1 MFSYQVS
8 VVESADPV
16 LVVLDG
22 VKSLPESEDLE
33 PLLRNRN
40 THIILI
46 SYSSQPPETLRK
58 EIDQWLIRGCSL
70 HTVQP
75 LSTVH
80 TTQRIVYSIMS
91 RTHFTPLNKE
101 QILLEKIAGLTSGC
115 PGLVNLTSALLQRCL
130 EETEKHED
138 GEEVTFLDRF
148 TARIPLLSEPS
159 APHTEPHSPASESR
173 SIFKTN
179 SYTSELITALQ
190 LSPTDEFLLRTL
202 SVFAPVPI
210 PLSVV
215 HIVQSLVVKATQGS
229 MGSGRGV
236 PNPIKN
242 LCATML
248 LCPYPAPVI
257 SPIYNQSTHHQMSS
271 SPNSLSSFFFVP
283 QLIQDSLWEYM
294 EETDIVFAITTAY
307 RAVMEYGHSPELSHS
322 ELCFATG
329 LADIVAAKCDA
340 KRSCIDE
347 SVYKEVHKLPVHLK
361 LKNSQK

>member
-1 MFSYQVS
+1 MS
-8 VVESADPV
+8 VAESADPV
-16 LVVLDG
+16 LVVLDS
-22 VKSLPESEDLE
+22 VKSLPKSDDLE

-58 EIDQWLIRGCSL
+58 EIDQQLIRGCSL
-70 HTVQP
+70 LTVQP

-101 QILLEKIAGLTSGC
+101 QLLLEKIAGLTSGC

-130 EETEKHED
+130 EESEKHE
-138 GEEVTFLDRF
+138 GSEEVNFLDQF
-148 TARIPLLSEPS
+148 AARIPLLSEVR
-159 APHTEPHSPASESR
+159 APHTEPHSPSSESR

-202 SVFAPVPI
+202 SVFAPVPV

-215 HIVQSLVVKATQGS
+215 DIVQSLVVKATQGS

-236 PNPIKN
+236 PNSIRN
-242 LCATML
+242 LSATML
-248 LCPYPAPVI
+248 LRPYPAPVI
-257 SPIYNQSTHHQMSS
+257 SSINNQSTHHHQMMSS
-271 SPNSLSSFFFVP
+271 SLNSLSSFFFVP
-283 QLIQDSLWEYM
+283 QLIQDSLWEHM
-294 EETDIVFAITTAY
+294 EETDVVFAITTAY
-307 RAVMEYGHSPELSHS
+307 RAVMEYGHSPELSYS

-329 LADIVAAKCDA
+329 LADIVVAKCDA
-340 KRSCIDE
+340 NRNCIDE
-347 SVYKEVHKLPVHLK
+347 SVYKEACKLLVHLQ
-361 LKNSQK
+361 LKNKQSEVT